1 MRKIEPAPEL
11 TGRDVIAAGIV
22 SVGIL
27 LVMIVVGTLSDPGVI
42 EADELDGTTAQ
53 FTADEVE

>member
-11 TGRDVIAAGIV
+11 TGRDFVAAGIV

-42 EADELDGTTAQ
+42 EADELDRTATR
-53 FTADEVE
+53 FIAGDVE